1 MEAHRL
7 RELVYAKTVDGLD
20 CFDVAAKW
28 GFKSVALLLQVPH
41 HMSYMRG
48 IEECAC
54 SATTTNVPLLQE
66 FSPPIDV

>member
-41 HMSYMRG
+41 HKCYVRG
-48 IEECAC
+48 LGECAR
-54 SATTTNVPLLQE
+54 
-66 FSPPIDV
+66 